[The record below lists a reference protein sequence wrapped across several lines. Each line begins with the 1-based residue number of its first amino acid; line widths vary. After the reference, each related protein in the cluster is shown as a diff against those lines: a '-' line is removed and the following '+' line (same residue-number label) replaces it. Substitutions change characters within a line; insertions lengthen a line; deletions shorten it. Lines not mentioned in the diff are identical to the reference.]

1 MPVVFFNTGRHDDY
15 HKPSDTADRIDA
27 AGMARIGEVAVRLI
41 DELAATPRLIYAK
54 VAPSSGRRSP
64 EAQGAQPGSG
74 AFLGVALDGRGESD
88 GLRLGSIVPNTG
100 AARAG
105 LREGDVLVRVGDGT
119 IDSFD
124 DLRKA
129 LARQAPGDT
138 VRVVFL
144 RDGQDQTVSVTLG
157 TRP

>member
-1 MPVVFFNTGRHDDY
+1 V
-15 HKPSDTADRIDA
+15 
-27 AGMARIGEVAVRLI
+27 
-41 DELAATPRLIYAK
+41 
-54 VAPSSGRRSP
+54 
-64 EAQGAQPGSG
+64 PG
-74 AFLGVALDGRGESD
+74 
-88 GLRLGSIVPNTG
+88 TG

-105 LREGDVLVRVGDGT
+105 LREGDVLVRMGDISING
-119 IDSFD
+119 FD

-144 RDGQDQTVSVTLG
+144 RDGQDQAIPVTLG

>member
-1 MPVVFFNTGRHDDY
+1 
-15 HKPSDTADRIDA
+15 
-27 AGMARIGEVAVRLI
+27 
-41 DELAATPRLIYAK
+41 
-54 VAPSSGRRSP
+54 
-64 EAQGAQPGSG
+64 
-74 AFLGVALDGRGESD
+74 
-88 GLRLGSIVPNTG
+88 
-100 AARAG
+100 
-105 LREGDVLVRVGDGT
+105 VLVRIGDGT

-144 RDGQDQTVSVTLG
+144 RDGQDQIVSVTLG